1 MDVKNICQEAL
12 KLGISIRF
20 LARRID
26 RHPATISKW
35 LRGERELSEEI
46 QHELINT
53 LRELR
58 DSWNSIPM

>member
-1 MDVKNICQEAL
+1 MDIKNICQEAL

-20 LARRID
+20 LAKRINRD
-26 RHPATISKW
+26 HTTLSKW

-58 DSWNSIPM
+58 DSWDNIPM